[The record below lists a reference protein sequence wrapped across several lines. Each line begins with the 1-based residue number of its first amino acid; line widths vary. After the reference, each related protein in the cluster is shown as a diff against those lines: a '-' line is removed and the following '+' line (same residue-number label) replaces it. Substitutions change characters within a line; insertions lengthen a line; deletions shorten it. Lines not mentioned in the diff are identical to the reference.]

1 MDFIDQEAECSSDC
15 SDSSSLNDEWA
26 EDMESFIDD
35 EEYESDDGVHTFA
48 NVVKP
53 IDEEDP
59 QPRLYDR
66 NSVDGREIDNFKEDK
81 YRAEEFRKSLLFFET
96 GEESNL
102 FFSAVVFGI
111 HYLNF
116 NAPAS
121 DLLTAASS
129 IKPDKLAE
137 LTKIKKDIMLDYTV
151 FGFWEKCLL
160 LNDILSTH
168 FGLSLRFKNAG
179 TSTGTN
185 LEKNEILRINF
196 ILKYLLAPYKTLMD
210 TSMSET
216 SYSSTTKKICNL
228 LTLFTSL
235 LKT

>member
-15 SDSSSLNDEWA
+15 SDSPSLNDEWA
-26 EDMESFIDD
+26 EDMEIFIND

-48 NVVKP
+48 NVVKS

-59 QPRLYDR
+59 QSRLYNR
-66 NSVDGREIDNFKEDK
+66 NSVDDREIDNFKEDK
-81 YRAEEFRKSLLFFET
+81 YRAEEFRKSLLSSET

-102 FFSAVVFGI
+102 FFSAVIFGI

-129 IKPDKLAE
+129 IKPEKLAE
-137 LTKIKKDIMLDYTV
+137 LTKIKNDIMLEYTV

-160 LNDILSTH
+160 LNYILSIH
-168 FGLSLRFKNAG
+168 FGLFLRFYERRNKYRNQHR
-179 TSTGTN
+179 
-185 LEKNEILRINF
+185 KKEILRINF
-196 ILKYLLAPYKTLMD
+196 ILKYLLAPNKSLMD

-216 SYSSTTKKICNL
+216 SYSSRKRKICSL
-228 LTLFTSL
+228 LILFTSL

>member
-81 YRAEEFRKSLLFFET
+81 YRAEEFRKSLLSFET

-102 FFSAVVFGI
+102 FFSAVISGI

-129 IKPDKLAE
+129 IKPDKLAK
-137 LTKIKKDIMLDYTV
+137 LTKIKRYYV
-151 FGFWEKCLL
+151 
-160 LNDILSTH
+160 
-168 FGLSLRFKNAG
+168 GLYGVWFLGKVPLVKRHTFYPLWSLF
-179 TSTGTN
+179 
-185 LEKNEILRINF
+185 EILRTQEQVQV
-196 ILKYLLAPYKTLMD
+196 PT
-210 TSMSET
+210 
-216 SYSSTTKKICNL
+216 
-228 LTLFTSL
+228 
-235 LKT
+235 

>member
-81 YRAEEFRKSLLFFET
+81 YRAEEFRKSLLSFET

-102 FFSAVVFGI
+102 FFSAVIFGI

-168 FGLSLRFKNAG
+168 FGLFLRFYERRNKYRYQ
-179 TSTGTN
+179 
-185 LEKNEILRINF
+185 LRKKKDILRINF
-196 ILKYLLAPYKTLMD
+196 ILKYLLVPYKSLMD

-216 SYSSTTKKICNL
+216 SYSSTKKKFAAC
-228 LTLFTSL
+228 
-235 LKT
+235 

>member
-15 SDSSSLNDEWA
+15 SDSSSLNDNWA

-81 YRAEEFRKSLLFFET
+81 YRAEEFRNSLLSFET

-102 FFSAVVFGI
+102 FFFGGYI
-111 HYLNF
+111 WYSLF
-116 NAPAS
+116 EFQWA
-121 DLLTAASS
+121 
-129 IKPDKLAE
+129 
-137 LTKIKKDIMLDYTV
+137 
-151 FGFWEKCLL
+151 C
-160 LNDILSTH
+160 
-168 FGLSLRFKNAG
+168 LRFVNCRK
-179 TSTGTN
+179 
-185 LEKNEILRINF
+185 F
-196 ILKYLLAPYKTLMD
+196 Y
-210 TSMSET
+210 
-216 SYSSTTKKICNL
+216 
-228 LTLFTSL
+228 
-235 LKT
+235 

>member
-81 YRAEEFRKSLLFFET
+81 YRAEEFRKSLLSFET

-102 FFSAVVFGI
+102 FFSAVIFGI

-129 IKPDKLAE
+129 IKPDKLAK
-137 LTKIKKDIMLDYTV
+137 LTKIKRYYV
-151 FGFWEKCLL
+151 
-160 LNDILSTH
+160 
-168 FGLSLRFKNAG
+168 GLYGVWFLGKVPLVKRHTFYPLWSLF
-179 TSTGTN
+179 
-185 LEKNEILRINF
+185 EILRTQEQVQV
-196 ILKYLLAPYKTLMD
+196 PT
-210 TSMSET
+210 
-216 SYSSTTKKICNL
+216 
-228 LTLFTSL
+228 
-235 LKT
+235 

>member
-1 MDFIDQEAECSSDC
+1 M
-15 SDSSSLNDEWA
+15 
-26 EDMESFIDD
+26 
-35 EEYESDDGVHTFA
+35 HTFA
-48 NVVKP
+48 NAVKP

-59 QPRLYDR
+59 QPRLYGK
-66 NSVDGREIDNFKEDK
+66 NSVEGREIDNFKEDK
-81 YRAEEFRKSLLFFET
+81 YRAEEFRKSLLSFET

-102 FFSAVVFGI
+102 FFWAVIFGI
-111 HYLNF
+111 HYLNL

-129 IKPDKLAE
+129 IKPNKLAE
-137 LTKIKKDIMLDYTV
+137 LTEIKKDIMLDYTV
-151 FGFWEKCLL
+151 FGVWKKCLL

-168 FGLSLRFKNAG
+168 FGLFLRFYAG

-185 LEKNEILRINF
+185 LEKKEILRMNF
-196 ILKYLLAPYKTLMD
+196 ILKYLLAPYKSLMG

-216 SYSSTTKKICNL
+216 SYSSTKKKFCRV